1 MSWQATAWAAK
12 QRAGS
17 PGAKLLLLALANYA
31 DDTGHSWPSQET
43 LATDTEQSV
52 DTVQRQL
59 RKLEAAKLIEK
70 AVRPQGRGR
79 WPGRTYRLNMPVAE
93 KSKPQSA
100 AWSEQENP
108 SIPPEGFG
116 PHHAAPDP
124 STVPH
129 SYAVSPCRTAMRHEQ
144 TIEPSKEP
152 PAQHQHLRGAA
163 RESPK
168 GRPSVAER
176 QAGFQRKRGNV
187 ETVQNRIA
195 QRLGADGWVILQA
208 IGERDLDRLTKLQ
221 ERGRL
226 SDSAIERLRLA
237 FRAMSAA

>member
-31 DDTGHSWPSQET
+31 DDTGRSWPSQET

-70 AVRPQGRGR
+70 EVRPQGRGR

-100 AWSEQENP
+100 ARSDQD
-108 SIPPEGFG
+108 
-116 PHHAAPDP
+116 HAAPAP

-129 SYAVSPCRTAMRHEQ
+129 SCAVSPCRIAVRHEPS
-144 TIEPSKEP
+144 IEPSREP
-152 PAQHQHLRGAA
+152 SERGSLKQLSSA
-163 RESPK
+163 
-168 GRPSVAER
+168 AER
-176 QAGFQRKRGNV
+176 QAAFRSKRGNV
-187 ETVQNRIA
+187 ETVQNQIA
-195 QRLGADGWVILQA
+195 QRLGPDGWLILQA
-208 IGERDLDRLTKLQ
+208 VGERELDKLTQLQ
-221 ERGRL
+221 DRGRL
-226 SDSAIERLRLA
+226 PDSILEGVRLA
-237 FRAMSAA
+237 YRQVGAA